1 MIPDFDDFFC
11 IKVFVMLRSVALFDV
26 VLVLWLVISAV
37 KSIQLEYLVKST
49 SNWPKS
55 YSVTK

>member
-1 MIPDFDDFFC
+1 
-11 IKVFVMLRSVALFDV
+11 
-26 VLVLWLVISAV
+26 VLEIENVIIIIIIIIIIITTATTSAG
-37 KSIQLEYLVKST
+37 KSNQLEYLVKST